1 MCLALAHKNFFTK
14 ERRIFLMEEDNIFVR
29 IVFLICLILT
39 NAFFAASEI
48 AIISLN
54 DGKIK
59 KMAEEGNKK
68 AKQIAKLVSEPSKFL
83 ATIQVG
89 VTLSGFLA
97 SAVAAEGFSGRVTE
111 ALYPFLNNVVSQD
124 ILSAIVLVIIT
135 CILSYF
141 TLVFG
146 ELVPKRFAM
155 QNCEAVSMFVIG
167 FLTVFEKA
175 TRPFVKFLSFSTNGI
190 IKLFGGNPNA
200 TEENVT
206 EEEIRMMVDL
216 GEEKGTIEVG
226 EKEMIEN
233 VFDFNNITAA
243 EVMTHRKDIVGI
255 PKNAS
260 LEEIV
265 SLMDEE
271 KYTRFPI
278 FEDDIDN
285 IIGMLHSKDV
295 IKYLNNKNNLKFN
308 IDDIIRPIYFVP
320 DSKMIDDIFRE
331 LQKNKMYM
339 AAVVDEYGGTAGIL
353 TIEDLMEQLVGNI
366 FDEYDA
372 EEPVDFVALDENTQL
387 VNGTVNLVEV
397 EKKFD
402 KKLPADEYD
411 TLGGFIMGHL
421 GFVPEEGDRPEFE
434 FNGLLFKVEEVVEKR
449 ITKVKICVT
458 GEAADKL
465 KKEE

>member
-1 MCLALAHKNFFTK
+1 
-14 ERRIFLMEEDNIFVR
+14 MEESNIFVR
-29 IVFLICLILT
+29 IMFLVVLIAT

-59 KMAEEGNKK
+59 KMAEDGNKK

-97 SAVAAEGFSGRVTE
+97 SAVAAESFSGRVTE
-111 ALYPFLNNVVSQD
+111 ALYPIMSDVVSQD
-124 ILSAIVLVIIT
+124 VLSAIVLIVIT

-155 QNCEAVSMFVIG
+155 QNCEAVSMFVIS
-167 FLTVFEKA
+167 FLTVFEKF
-175 TRPFVKFLSFSTNGI
+175 TRPFVKFLSFSTNSI
-190 IKLFGGNPNA
+190 IRLFGGNPNA
-200 TEENVT
+200 TDENVT

-216 GEEKGTIEVG
+216 GEEKGTIEVT

-233 VFDFNNITAA
+233 VFDFNNITAS

-255 PKNAS
+255 SKTAT
-260 LEEIV
+260 LEEILL
-265 SLMDEE
+265 LMEEE

-278 FEDDIDN
+278 YEDDIDN
-285 IIGMLHSKDV
+285 IVGMLHSKDI
-295 IKYLNNKNNLKFN
+295 IKYVSGKSNTKFK

-372 EEPVDFVALDENTQL
+372 EEPVDFISLDENTQL

-449 ITKVKICVT
+449 ITKVKVCIT
-458 GEAADKL
+458 GEASDKM

>member
-1 MCLALAHKNFFTK
+1 MG
-14 ERRIFLMEEDNIFVR
+14 EDNIILKVLLLF
-29 IVFLICLILT
+29 FLIGV

-48 AIISLN
+48 AIISLK
-54 DGKIK
+54 DSKIK

-68 AKQIAKLVSEPSKFL
+68 AKQILKLVSEPSKFL

-89 VTLSGFLA
+89 VTISGFLA
-97 SAVAAEGFSGRVTE
+97 SAVAAESFSGRITE
-111 ALYPFLNNVVSQD
+111 ALHPLMSGFVSED
-124 ILSAIVLVIIT
+124 VLAGIVLVIIT
-135 CILSYF
+135 CVLSYF

-155 QNCEAVSMFVIG
+155 QNCEKVSMAVIG
-167 FLTVFEKA
+167 FLTVFEKC
-175 TRPFVKFLSFSTNGI
+175 TRFFVKFLSFSTNSI
-190 IKLFGGNPNA
+190 IKLFGGNPND
-200 TEENVT
+200 TDEDVT
-206 EEEIRMMVDL
+206 EEEIRMMIDL

-233 VFDFNNITAA
+233 VFDFNNITAS
-243 EVMTHRKDIVGI
+243 EVMTHRKDIIVI
-255 PKNAS
+255 PKNAT
-260 LEEIV
+260 LEEV
-265 SLMDEE
+265 LNLMEEE
-271 KYTRFPI
+271 KYTRFPVY
-278 FEDDIDN
+278 EEDIDN
-285 IIGMLHSKDV
+285 IVGMIHSKDI
-295 IKYLNNKNNLKFN
+295 IKYVSGKNNLKFKVE
-308 IDDIIRPIYFVP
+308 DILRPIYFVP

-339 AAVVDEYGGTAGIL
+339 AVVVDEYGGTSGIL
-353 TIEDLMEQLVGNI
+353 TIEDLMEQIVGNI

-372 EEPVDFVALDENTQL
+372 EEPVDFIPLDENTQL
-387 VNGTVNLVEV
+387 VDGTVNLVEV

-449 ITKVKICVT
+449 ITKVKVCIT
-458 GEAADKL
+458 GEESDK
-465 KKEE
+465 KDEDNEE

>member
-1 MCLALAHKNFFTK
+1 MA
-14 ERRIFLMEEDNIFVR
+14 EDNIFIR
-29 IVFLICLILT
+29 ILFLIFLIAV

-48 AIISLN
+48 AIISLS

-89 VTLSGFLA
+89 VTISGFLA
-97 SAVAAEGFSGRVTE
+97 SAVAAESFSGRITT
-111 ALYPFLNNVVSQD
+111 ALLPLLDGMVSED
-124 ILSAIVLVIIT
+124 VLAGVVLVIIT
-135 CILSYF
+135 CVLSYF

-146 ELVPKRFAM
+146 ELIPKRVGM
-155 QNCEAVSMFVIG
+155 QHCEAVSMAVIG
-167 FLTVFEKA
+167 FLTIFEKV
-175 TRPFVKFLSFSTNGI
+175 TRPFVKFLSLSTNGI
-190 IKLFGGNPNA
+190 IRLFGGDPNA
-200 TEENVT
+200 NDENVT

-226 EKEMIEN
+226 EKEMIVN
-233 VFDFNNITAA
+233 VFDFNNIAA
-243 EVMTHRKDIVGI
+243 SEVMTHRKDIIGI
-255 PKNAS
+255 PKNAT
-260 LEEIV
+260 LDEILN
-265 SLMDEE
+265 LMEEE

-278 FEDDIDN
+278 YEGDIDN
-285 IIGMLHSKDV
+285 IVGMFHSKDI
-295 IKYLNNKNNLKFN
+295 IKYLNSKEGMEFK
-308 IDDIIRPIYFVP
+308 IEDIIRPIYFVP
-320 DSKMIDDIFRE
+320 DSKKIDDIFRE

-366 FDEYDA
+366 FDEYDS
-372 EEPVDFVALDENTQL
+372 EEPVDFISLDENTKL

-397 EKKFD
+397 EKTFD

-421 GFVPEEGDRPEFE
+421 GFVPEVGDRPEFE

-449 ITKVKICVT
+449 ITKVKVCIT
-458 GEAADKL
+458 GEESDKL
-465 KKEE
+465 NEEE

>member
-1 MCLALAHKNFFTK
+1 MN
-14 ERRIFLMEEDNIFVR
+14 EDNIFIR
-29 IVFLICLILT
+29 IVFLIFLIAV

-48 AIISLN
+48 ALISLN

-89 VTLSGFLA
+89 VTISGFLA
-97 SAVAAEGFSGRVTE
+97 SAVAAESFSGRITA
-111 ALYPFLNNVVSQD
+111 ALHPMMESVVSED
-124 ILSAIVLVIIT
+124 VLAAIVLVIIT

-167 FLTVFEKA
+167 FLTVFEKV

-190 IKLFGGNPNA
+190 IKLFGGDPNA
-200 TEENVT
+200 TDENVT

-226 EKEMIEN
+226 EKELIEN
-233 VFDFNNITAA
+233 VFDFNNITAS
-243 EVMTHRKDIVGI
+243 EVMTHRKDIIGI
-255 PKNAS
+255 SKEATLS
-260 LEEIV
+260 EIL
-265 SLMDEE
+265 SLMEEE
-271 KYTRFPI
+271 KYTRFPVY
-278 FEDDIDN
+278 EGDIDN

-295 IKYLNNKNNLKFN
+295 IKYVGCKNNLEFKV
-308 IDDIIRPIYFVP
+308 DDIIRPIYFVP

-372 EEPVDFVALDENTQL
+372 EEPVDFISLDENTQL

-458 GEAADKL
+458 GEEADKL
-465 KKEE
+465 KEDE

>member
-1 MCLALAHKNFFTK
+1 MT
-14 ERRIFLMEEDNIFVR
+14 EDNIFLR
-29 IVFLICLILT
+29 ILFLVVLIAV

-89 VTLSGFLA
+89 VTISGFLA
-97 SAVAAEGFSGRVTE
+97 SAVAADSFSGRITE
-111 ALYPFLNNVVSQD
+111 ALHPSLSNVISEDV
-124 ILSAIVLVIIT
+124 LSAVVLVIIT

-146 ELVPKRFAM
+146 ELIPKRFAM
-155 QNCEAVSMFVIG
+155 QHDEAVSMAVIG
-167 FLTVFEKA
+167 FLTVFEKF

-190 IKLFGGNPNA
+190 IKLFGGDPNA
-200 TEENVT
+200 TDENVT

-216 GEEKGTIEVG
+216 GEEKGAIEVG

-233 VFDFNNITAA
+233 VFDFNNIAA
-243 EVMTHRKDIVGI
+243 SEVMTHRKDIIGI
-255 PKNAS
+255 SRNAT

-265 SLMDEE
+265 KLMEEE
-271 KYTRFPI
+271 KYTRFPVY
-278 FEDDIDN
+278 EEDIDN
-285 IIGMLHSKDV
+285 IVGMLHSKDV
-295 IKYLNNKNNLKFN
+295 IKYLNCKNDVKFKV
-308 IDDIIRPIYFVP
+308 DDIIRPIYFVP

-353 TIEDLMEQLVGNI
+353 TIEDLMEQIVGNI
-366 FDEYDA
+366 FDEYDS
-372 EEPVDFVALDENTQL
+372 EEPIDFIPLDENTQL
-387 VNGTVNLVEV
+387 VDGTVNLVEV

-449 ITKVKICVT
+449 ITKVKVCIT
-458 GEAADKL
+458 GEESDKV
-465 KKEE
+465 KEEE

>member
-1 MCLALAHKNFFTK
+1 MA
-14 ERRIFLMEEDNIFVR
+14 EDN
-29 IVFLICLILT
+29 VFLRILFLIVLIAV

-89 VTLSGFLA
+89 VTISGFLA
-97 SAVAAEGFSGRVTE
+97 SAVAAESFSGRITN
-111 ALYPFLNNVVSQD
+111 ALHPFLSNVVSAD
-124 ILSAIVLVIIT
+124 VLSAIVLVIIT

-155 QNCEAVSMFVIG
+155 QNGEAVSMAVIG
-167 FLTVFEKA
+167 FLTVFEKF

-190 IKLFGGNPNA
+190 IRLFGGDPNA
-200 TEENVT
+200 TDENVT

-216 GEEKGTIEVG
+216 GEEKGAIEVG

-233 VFDFNNITAA
+233 VFDFNNIAA
-243 EVMTHRKDIVGI
+243 SEVMTHRKDIIGI
-255 PKNAS
+255 CRDAT

-265 SLMDEE
+265 TLMEEE
-271 KYTRFPI
+271 KYTRFPVY
-278 FEDDIDN
+278 EEDIDN
-285 IIGMLHSKDV
+285 IVGMLHSKDV
-295 IKYLNNKNNLKFN
+295 IKYLNCKNEMKFKVE
-308 IDDIIRPIYFVP
+308 DIMRPIYFVP

-353 TIEDLMEQLVGNI
+353 TIEDLMEQIVGNI
-366 FDEYDA
+366 FDEYDS
-372 EEPVDFVALDENTQL
+372 EEPIDFIPLDENTQL
-387 VNGTVNLVEV
+387 VDGTVNLVEV

-411 TLGGFIMGHL
+411 TLGGFIMGHI

-449 ITKVKICVT
+449 ITKVKVCIT
-458 GEAADKL
+458 GEESDKV
-465 KKEE
+465 EEE

>member
-1 MCLALAHKNFFTK
+1 MS
-14 ERRIFLMEEDNIFVR
+14 EDNILVR
-29 IVFLICLILT
+29 ILFLFFLIAV

-89 VTLSGFLA
+89 VTISGFLA
-97 SAVAAEGFSGRVTE
+97 SAVAAESFSGRITA
-111 ALYPFLNNVVSQD
+111 ALHPFLINVVSED
-124 ILSAIVLVIIT
+124 VLSAIVLVIIT

-155 QNCEAVSMFVIG
+155 QHGEAVSMAVIG
-167 FLTVFEKA
+167 FLTVFEKF
-175 TRPFVKFLSFSTNGI
+175 TRPFVKFLSLSTNGI
-190 IKLFGGNPNA
+190 IRLFGGDPNA
-200 TEENVT
+200 TDENVT

-216 GEEKGTIEVG
+216 GEEKGTIEVA

-233 VFDFNNITAA
+233 VFDFNNITAS
-243 EVMTHRKDIVGI
+243 EVMTHRKDIIGI
-255 PKNAS
+255 SKEAE
-260 LEEIV
+260 LEEILK
-265 SLMDEE
+265 LMEEE
-271 KYTRFPI
+271 KYTRFPVYD
-278 FEDDIDN
+278 EDIDN

-295 IKYLNNKNNLKFN
+295 IKYLDNKNNLQFKVS
-308 IDDIIRPIYFVP
+308 DIIRPIYFVP

-353 TIEDLMEQLVGNI
+353 TIEDLTEQIVGNI

-372 EEPVDFVALDENTQL
+372 EEPIDFIELDENTQL
-387 VNGTVNLVEV
+387 VDGTVNLVEV

-402 KKLPADEYD
+402 KKLPAEEYD

-449 ITKVKICVT
+449 ITKVKVCIT
-458 GEAADKL
+458 GEEADKIEND
-465 KKEE
+465 EEE

>member
-1 MCLALAHKNFFTK
+1 MN
-14 ERRIFLMEEDNIFVR
+14 EDNIVLRVVFL
-29 IVFLICLILT
+29 VFLIAV

-59 KMAEEGNKK
+59 RMAEEGNKK
-68 AKQIAKLVSEPSKFL
+68 AKQIAKLISEPSKFL

-89 VTLSGFLA
+89 VTISGFLA
-97 SAVAAEGFSGRVTE
+97 SAVAAESFSGRITE
-111 ALYPFLNNVVSQD
+111 ALHPFMANVVSPD
-124 ILSAIVLVIIT
+124 VLAAVVLVIIT
-135 CILSYF
+135 CVLSYF

-155 QNCEAVSMFVIG
+155 QNCEAVSMAVIG
-167 FLTVFEKA
+167 FLTIFEKF
-175 TRPFVKFLSFSTNGI
+175 TRPFVKFLSFSTNTI
-190 IKLFGGNPNA
+190 IKLFGGDPNA
-200 TEENVT
+200 ASENVT

-216 GEEKGTIEVG
+216 GEEKGTIEIA

-233 VFDFNNITAA
+233 VFDFNNITAS
-243 EVMTHRKDIVGI
+243 EVMTHRKDIIGI
-255 PKNAS
+255 SKNAT
-260 LEEIV
+260 LDEILV
-265 SLMDEE
+265 LMEEE

-278 FEDDIDN
+278 YEDDIDN

-295 IKYLNNKNNLKFN
+295 IKYLNNKNGLKFK
-308 IDDIIRPIYFVP
+308 IDDIMRPIYFVP

-353 TIEDLMEQLVGNI
+353 TIEDLTEQIVGNI
-366 FDEYDA
+366 FDEYDS
-372 EEPVDFVALDENTQL
+372 EEPIDFIALDENTQL
-387 VNGTVNLVEV
+387 VEGTVNLVEV

-449 ITKVKICVT
+449 ITKVKICIT
-458 GEAADKL
+458 GEDADKL
-465 KKEE
+465 EEEE

>member
-1 MCLALAHKNFFTK
+1 MQ
-14 ERRIFLMEEDNIFVR
+14 DNIFVR
-29 IVFLICLILT
+29 ILFLIFLIAV
-39 NAFFAASEI
+39 NALFAASEI

-59 KMAEEGNKK
+59 KLAEEGNKK

-89 VTLSGFLA
+89 VTISGFLA
-97 SAVAAEGFSGRVTE
+97 SAVAAEGFSGRVTK
-111 ALYPFLNNVVSQD
+111 LLHPLVDNYVSEHV
-124 ILSAIVLVIIT
+124 LAVIVLVVIT

-155 QNCEAVSMFVIG
+155 QHCEGVSMAVIG
-167 FLTVFEKA
+167 FLTVFEKIA
-175 TRPFVKFLSFSTNGI
+175 RPFVKFLTASTNGVI
-190 IKLFGGNPNA
+190 RLFGGDPNE
-200 TEENVT
+200 TSENVT

-255 PKNAS
+255 SKDATLDEI
-260 LEEIV
+260 LE
-265 SLMDEE
+265 LMEEE
-271 KYTRFPI
+271 KYTRFPVY
-278 FEDDIDN
+278 EEDIDN

-295 IKYLNNKNNLKFN
+295 IKYLNEKNKSSFK

-339 AAVVDEYGGTAGIL
+339 AAVVDEYGGNAGVL
-353 TIEDLMEQLVGNI
+353 PIEDLMEQLVGNI

-372 EEPVDFVALDENTQL
+372 EEPVDFVKIDENTQL
-387 VNGTVNLVEV
+387 VDGTVNLIEV

-402 KKLPADEYD
+402 KKLPDDEYD

-421 GFVPEEGDRPEFE
+421 GFVPEEGDRPQFE
-434 FNGLLFKVEEVVEKR
+434 YNGLLFKVEEVVEKR

-458 GEAADKL
+458 GEESDELDK
-465 KKEE
+465 ED